1 MDFVS
6 SKVSCELNQIIFI
19 ILLCVIYGMVNYLTL
34 KIAEEAL
41 YDALRI
47 DSEGFFLKA
56 IAMFTMVLLLYLFVF
71 GLSWLKFKVIQG
83 K

>member
-1 MDFVS
+1 M
-6 SKVSCELNQIIFI
+6 I
-19 ILLCVIYGMVNYLTL
+19 NYLTL
-34 KIAEEAL
+34 KIAEKAL

-56 IAMFTMVLLLYLFVF
+56 IAMFATVILLYLLVF
-71 GLSWLKFKVIQG
+71 GLSWLKFKALRSIQG